1 MENLLNYVNL
11 RKDISF
17 RDSSFNKVDLLV
29 LADLAYM
36 DWNGIV
42 DDEEKLLIDACR
54 EYFQVRNSEEIE
66 KRFLFSKNLPNLV
79 SALMD
84 SERFKNIRMKSYRE
98 KFSEEELIQFGA
110 ITFVLEDESLV
121 VAYRG
126 TDSSITGWKE
136 NLLMTHTSNLPCQI
150 LAKEYLEGI
159 VNENRKVETSFFGFK
174 KREVLPRVCVT
185 GHSKGGNLAMYAYL
199 KAEMDTSCIESVI
212 SFDGNGFLDG
222 FWDGLNPDKIVNYIP
237 KGSIIGRVLEHKET
251 YKVMDARERGLS
263 QHDTFN
269 WSVGYNDFK
278 YVDELSGESDEVLK
292 RIDELLFSKSL
303 EQRKEYT
310 DLIGVFFDKMEIY
323 TISDMSELSIRKAL
337 FGLKELRS
345 LNAEEIK
352 FLFDII
358 RFIIQQSG
366 SILRGDK

>member
-11 RKDISF
+11 RKDLSF
-17 RDSSFNKVDLLV
+17 QVSPFNKVDLLV

-42 DDEEKLLIDACR
+42 DQEERLLVDACK
-54 EYFQVRNSEEIE
+54 EYFQLRNTDQIE

-79 SALMD
+79 YSLMD
-84 SERFKNIRMKSYRE
+84 SVRFKNIKIKKYQE
-98 KFSEEELIQFGA
+98 TFSEEKLIQFGA
-110 ITFVLEDESLV
+110 VTFVLEDGSLV

-136 NLLMTHTSNLPCQI
+136 NLLMTHSVDLPCQI
-150 LAKEYLEGI
+150 LAKDYLERI
-159 VNENRKVETSFFGFK
+159 VNENKKVESSFFGFK
-174 KREVLPRVCVT
+174 KWEVLPNIYVT

-199 KAEMDTSCIESVI
+199 KSEIDLSCVCGVV
-212 SFDGNGFLDG
+212 SFDGNGFLPG
-222 FWDGLNPDKIVNYIP
+222 FWEGLNPDKIVNYIP
-237 KGSIIGRVLEHKET
+237 KGSIIGRVLEHREE
-251 YKVMDARERGLS
+251 YKIMDASEHGLS

-269 WSVGYNDFK
+269 WSVSCHDFN
-278 YVDELSGESDEVLK
+278 YLDELSGESDEILK
-292 RIDELLFSKSL
+292 RIDELLFSKSI

-310 DLIGVFFDKMEIY
+310 DLIGMFFDKMEIF
-323 TISDMSELSIRKAL
+323 TISDMSDLSLRQAL
-337 FGLKELRS
+337 SGLKELRS
-345 LNAEEIK
+345 LNTEEIK

-366 SILRGDK
+366 SILKGDK